1 MRMYSGL
8 GIICPSLNLQICK
21 EMGETGIAKQPGSMN
36 TLKPV
41 LKLCM
46 LLVYWACLADYNN
59 ALNNICQEAPWMS

>member
-1 MRMYSGL
+1 MRMYRGL

-46 LLVYWACLADYNN
+46 LLVY
-59 ALNNICQEAPWMS
+59 